1 MGARQSAEMTEAL
14 RLIKTE
20 GKSQAE
26 AARIT
31 GVTKGAISKN
41 ATYRKWKEEQDAK
54 RKP

>member
-20 GKSQAE
+20 GKTAAE

-41 ATYRKWKEEQDAK
+41 ATYRKWKESQDEK
-54 RKP
+54 GTR